1 MTLLARQNRNPAPVE
16 ESSSRPPSSSGG
28 VDLNAVLG
36 RGSVFEGKLVFEGTV
51 HINGTFSGE
60 IHSKDT
66 LIIGEGARV
75 QAEIDVGT
83 LIITGDVTGQ
93 IRARQLL
100 EMHAPARVKGT
111 ILTPTL
117 VIDRGVVFEGVT
129 RMENLD
135 AATVPPGPAGLG
147 ALSTG

>member
-1 MTLLARQNRNPAPVE
+1 
-16 ESSSRPPSSSGG
+16 

-51 HINGTFSGE
+51 HINGTFAGE

-75 QAEIDVGT
+75 EAKIDVGT
-83 LIITGDVTGQ
+83 LIITGEVKGQ

-100 EMHAPARVKGT
+100 EMHAPARVNGT

-117 VIDRGVVFEGVT
+117 MIERGVTFEGVT

-135 AATVPPGPAGLG
+135 AAPAPGASGGAPAKG
-147 ALSTG
+147 

>member
-1 MTLLARQNRNPAPVE
+1 
-16 ESSSRPPSSSGG
+16 

-36 RGSVFEGKLVFEGTV
+36 RGSVFEGKLAFEGTV

-83 LIITGDVTGQ
+83 LIVTGELTGQ

-111 ILTPTL
+111 IVTPTL
-117 VIDRGVVFEGVT
+117 MIDKGVVFEGVT

-135 AATVPPGPAGLG
+135 AATMPPGPAGLG
-147 ALSTG
+147 PLSGG